1 MKDWAG
7 FAILPK
13 KEELVAQ
20 MKTLQSK
27 PKAETDPLTQL
38 DKIKLLQAEWQA

>member
-1 MKDWAG
+1 VRLGNWLQELQKMKDWAG

-20 MKTLQSK
+20 MKN
-27 PKAETDPLTQL
+27 
-38 DKIKLLQAEWQA
+38 